1 MSNRFFS
8 LCLTVLL
15 LSNIF
20 FLNYIKNSTGFLPS
34 DYILGIVLNQST
46 HILLFFYIFLNKNIP
61 FSDSKTLLVLF
72 IILLDFSN
80 EIINYYYRDNIYSP
94 VIDSTIVAFERIS
107 WTLIFWISGSSLF
120 SKSYLK
126 NICNIGFGIFMFYI
140 FFEGFLSVNAY
151 SLLTFSIISVIF
163 IMVIMGSNTDEKYF
177 HQIGIGALFI
187 ALGDLAFLYSGF
199 HQDFLYKYLYTIPRI
214 LISLGELL
222 IVYKVFE
229 KFKES
234 SVANNLLSD

>member
-1 MSNRFFS
+1 
-8 LCLTVLL
+8 
-15 LSNIF
+15 
-20 FLNYIKNSTGFLPS
+20 
-34 DYILGIVLNQST
+34 
-46 HILLFFYIFLNKNIP
+46 
-61 FSDSKTLLVLF
+61 
-72 IILLDFSN
+72 
-80 EIINYYYRDNIYSP
+80 
-94 VIDSTIVAFERIS
+94 
-107 WTLIFWISGSSLF
+107 
-120 SKSYLK
+120 
-126 NICNIGFGIFMFYI
+126 MFYI